1 MLVNDIE
8 ICRKYLRIAK
18 NVTFDQLQQHMEDF
32 ELIQISNMFGSTF
45 YNTINARYNN
55 GTPSPALTLQEQT
68 VITLLQSGIVRLA
81 FVKAIPTL
89 ISSFEGSG
97 LYQASSSNSKPLYEW
112 QKLDIENGYLEDGW
126 NAIGAAQKYLFINR
140 DAVAFATWKNSE
152 AEKKTRA
159 LFVTSAAKF
168 SDYVE
173 IGSSQ
178 RTFEALKSIIK
189 EVEFLRIKPILGD
202 TLFTALKTSML
213 TAEPTGKHE
222 IAINYINH
230 ATANLAL
237 ATALVKLEFKMNEE
251 GARVVS
257 VSATSAGKA
266 KVKTPGEDMR
276 KLQTIEACKQSAQ
289 EFLADLRTYLNENA
303 SDFSGYVVPVNEEI
317 SNEESTTFFL

>member
-1 MLVNDIE
+1 MLVNNIE

-18 NVTFDQLQQHMEDF
+18 NVTFDQLRQHMEDF
-32 ELIQISNMFGSTF
+32 ELIQISHLFGLTF
-45 YNTINARYNN
+45 YSTINARYNN
-55 GTPSPALTLQEQT
+55 GVPNPALTEQEQHL
-68 VITLLQSGIVRLA
+68 ITLLQGGIVRLA
-81 FVKAIPTL
+81 FVKAIPSL

-97 LYQASSSNSKPLYEW
+97 FYQASSSNSKPLYEW
-112 QKLDIENGYLEDGW
+112 QKLDIENVYLEDGW
-126 NAIGAAQKYLFINR
+126 NAIGAAQRYLFSNR
-140 DAVAFATWKNSE
+140 DTTAFATWKNSE

-159 LFVTSAAKF
+159 LFITSAAKF

-189 EVEFLRIKPILGD
+189 EVELLRIKPILGD
-202 TLFTALKTSML
+202 ELFNSLKTNLL
-213 TAEPTGKHE
+213 TAEPNGKHE

-230 ATANLAL
+230 ATANLSL
-237 ATALVKLEFKMNEE
+237 ASALVKLEFKMDEE

-289 EFLADLRTYLNENA
+289 EFMADLRTYLNQNPT
-303 SDFSGYVVPVNEEI
+303 DFGGYVVPVNEEL
-317 SNEESTTFFL
+317 SNEDSNTFFL